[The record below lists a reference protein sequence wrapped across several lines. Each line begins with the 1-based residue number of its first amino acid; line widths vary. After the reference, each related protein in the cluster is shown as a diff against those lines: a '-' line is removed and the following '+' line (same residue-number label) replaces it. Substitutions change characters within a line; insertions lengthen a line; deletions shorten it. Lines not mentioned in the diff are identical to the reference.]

1 MDLTGIFLTLG
12 TSLLLTLSVE
22 LSFAFL
28 LGVRGRAATLLVA
41 LANLATNPVVV
52 YTYIV
57 VRMFV
62 SKGQADRLMP
72 LLETGAVVLEA
83 WLYANT
89 SGMMDPDRLFYGMFS
104 AGREGTGEERK
115 RPVFRAGMAAL
126 LLSVL
131 LNAASFLAGTLV
143 NSL

>member
-72 LLETGAVVLEA
+72 LLETGAVVQEA

-89 SGMMDPDRLFYGMFS
+89 SGMMDPDRLFYGIFS
-104 AGREGTGEERK
+104 ADRKGSEGERK
-115 RPVFRAGMAAL
+115 HECKYSGIYRQIK
-126 LLSVL
+126 
-131 LNAASFLAGTLV
+131 
-143 NSL
+143 